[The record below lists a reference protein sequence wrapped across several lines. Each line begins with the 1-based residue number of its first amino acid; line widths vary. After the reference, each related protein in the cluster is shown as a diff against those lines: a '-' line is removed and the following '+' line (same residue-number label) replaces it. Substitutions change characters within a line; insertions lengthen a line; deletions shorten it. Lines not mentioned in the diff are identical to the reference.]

1 MAQAPTEGLKLPA
14 QKVAVSYQRVSTTD
28 QDHYRQKRA
37 RDKWLA
43 KHPEYEL
50 LETRAVHM
58 SGRKKNRFDWLIKDP
73 VKYPAGTVLLVEDID
88 RFSRMEVEDGIRELL
103 AMFDRGLGIAVCPYE
118 DDAYSDWELLGVIT
132 SFNRGGKT
140 VFAALERARHE
151 SERKR
156 ERRLGGYDKKWDAIA
171 EGNFSAAFTP
181 RTSQGA
187 MDYPFWLDF
196 APKENGGLGA
206 FKFNKH
212 RALIDRI
219 FELAKEMGGDRIA
232 KVLRDEGFTSPNPHK
247 GKPKPLS
254 AEAVRKHLAH
264 RAVVGEF
271 QPRHRDNSP
280 ARPPIAGVF
289 PQVLTEVEWRAIRQ
303 TIADRSTGLGAT
315 RSKKGHNLFEKRC
328 FCANCGHVV
337 GFQTQSPK
345 TLANGRVYAY
355 PGKLLCRHGAK
366 FPDECNVNGKQIS
379 TPYDEEAL
387 LEMLHD
393 YRWEDRY
400 SSTAHD
406 QEVNQARQHVL
417 ALESTRGVKQRIV
430 DNIKQGIKSA
440 LMDGQA
446 PNPTFAE
453 TQKAAELELIEA
465 ENAVAIAENRLH
477 ALQIK
482 TVGKEAARQ
491 ARQRVKLFMD
501 SGRKDREEREKFNSW
516 FHTTGLVVLVD
527 PRTKRIEIGPGK
539 VVGTELVEFWDSEW
553 ILEHLTA
560 EDRERYLADVEK
572 FKGTGEMVS

>member
-1 MAQAPTEGLKLPA
+1 MNSALDQAPTEGLKLPA
-14 QKVAVSYQRVSTTD
+14 TKLAVSYQRVSTPD
-28 QDHYRQKRA
+28 EQDHYRQKQA

-43 KHPEYEL
+43 AHPDYEL
-50 LETRAVHM
+50 LDTHKTEI
-58 SGRKKNRFDWLIKDP
+58 SGRRNNRFEWFIKDS
-73 VKYPAGTVLLVEDID
+73 VKYPPGTVLLVEDID
-88 RFSRMEVEDGIRELL
+88 RFSRMEVEDGIRELF
-103 AMFDRGLGIAVCPYE
+103 AMFDRGLGIAVCTYYDGE
-118 DDAYSDWELLGVIT
+118 TTAFWDRVGVIT
-132 SFNRGGKT
+132 DFNGEGGEAIHRELK
-140 VFAALERARHE
+140 RARRE

-156 ERRLGGYDKKWDAIA
+156 ERRLGGYEKKWDAIA
-171 EGNFSAAFTP
+171 EGKLSEAFLP
-181 RTSQGA
+181 RTSRGA
-187 MDYPFWLDF
+187 KDYPFWLDF
-196 APKENGGLGA
+196 CPKENGGLGA
-206 FKFNKH
+206 FKFNRHK
-212 RALIDRI
+212 ALIDRI

-232 KVLRDEGFTSPNPHK
+232 KVLRSEGFTSPNPHK

-254 AEAVRKHLAH
+254 AEAVRKFLAH

-345 TLANGRVYAY
+345 TLADGRVYAY

-400 SSTAHD
+400 SRTAHD
-406 QEVNQARQHVL
+406 HEVNQARQHVL

-453 TQKAAELELIEA
+453 TQQGAELELIEA
-465 ENAVAIAENRLH
+465 ENAVAIAENRLR
-477 ALQIK
+477 ALQSK
-482 TVGKEAARQ
+482 TVGKAAARE
-491 ARQRVKLFMD
+491 ARRRVKLFMD
-501 SGRKDREEREKFNSW
+501 SGRNDREEREKFNAW

-527 PRTKRIEIGPGK
+527 PLTKRIEIGPGK

-553 ILEHLTA
+553 ILEHLTG

-572 FKGTGEMVS
+572 N